1 MVPKAYQARGA
12 VVKAFEGY
20 FRNSSYKNASA
31 LAKCRYE
38 HNVSHGIPVEDLP
51 RTEVGNIF
59 AVMSNTGPASFWVIY
74 HIYADPIV
82 LHDCRQE
89 VSKIVQKNGN
99 TCTIDIANVKSA
111 CPTLLST
118 LQEVLRFHSTGI
130 SVREVLEDH
139 MLNGQYLLKKG
150 STLMIP
156 APVQHTFRDIWGNNV
171 DEFYYKRFAK
181 SSQQKRPN
189 PVAFRGFGGGTVL
202 CPGRHFASTEILA
215 FAALMMMRFDIRPV
229 EGKWVRPGTEK
240 APPSASVAPPD
251 VDLEVELVPK
261 DTFEWRVSFTGSDK
275 AMGIAAE
282 DIQANEK

>member
-1 MVPKAYQARGA
+1 
-12 VVKAFEGY
+12 
-20 FRNSSYKNASA
+20 
-31 LAKCRYE
+31 
-38 HNVSHGIPVEDLP
+38 
-51 RTEVGNIF
+51 
-59 AVMSNTGPASFWVIY
+59 MSNTGPASFWVIY